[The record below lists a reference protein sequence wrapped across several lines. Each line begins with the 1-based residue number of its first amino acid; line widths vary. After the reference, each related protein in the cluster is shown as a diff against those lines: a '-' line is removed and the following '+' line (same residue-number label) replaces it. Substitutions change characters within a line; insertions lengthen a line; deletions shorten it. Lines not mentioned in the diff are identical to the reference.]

1 MGQNAGSM
9 VPKQSKTAGFYGCSS
24 LKLWYFNS
32 LQPLVSAPSQSFFS
46 VASRKGEQ
54 LSRLFLQFQG
64 SIPIPIFGDL
74 EIPIFD
80 AFEKH
85 TLLNTDVLWCRLF
98 VYSIVCLFIYIY
110 IIHIKSIDSPLHS
123 WHVKFLPHRSLTRVP
138 SWASR
143 SICVARC
150 RTAEMTQTMP
160 LAADGW
166 SSTKMLIQ
174 HLELII

>member
-85 TLLNTDVLWCRLF
+85 TLLNTDVL
-98 VYSIVCLFIYIY
+98 
-110 IIHIKSIDSPLHS
+110 
-123 WHVKFLPHRSLTRVP
+123 
-138 SWASR
+138 
-143 SICVARC
+143 
-150 RTAEMTQTMP
+150 
-160 LAADGW
+160 
-166 SSTKMLIQ
+166 
-174 HLELII
+174 